1 MTLLCCYDSAF
12 RLQWDSDD
20 DDSILLHQKP
30 QQQHDEDQQQ
40 HQHEDHHHQQ
50 QHKQFD
56 ATDLALDF
64 KDRSLLEG
72 FADATTTCYSFG
84 YDSDFVR
91 ADDTVDEFHEYV
103 NVDDA
108 AAAADYYER
117 EYQKP
122 PVRLISFPVNENT
135 FTTSTWSQITDY
147 VPCDYHNDDDDD
159 VASDGNRIGYPRL
172 KVKEP
177 LTRQEKRAM
186 KKLLTLLTNETTL
199 NSTDSTVSD
208 SPKSDHQH
216 HVVATA
222 AANNNNFKA
231 GGGGG
236 AGADGDFKENS
247 LKMVEIYKD
256 PFTGR
261 SKTKIHHI
269 VDVGSGTTSK
279 ATSAVEVKR
288 RQSRLLSRM
297 HLNTISSLLQ
307 RSRSQRVVADS

>member
-20 DDSILLHQKP
+20 DDSILLHQKQP
-30 QQQHDEDQQQ
+30 QQ
-40 HQHEDHHHQQ
+40 HEEGHQQ
-50 QHKQFD
+50 QEQQERQQHPD
-56 ATDLALDF
+56 ATDLAF

-91 ADDTVDEFHEYV
+91 ADDTVDEFLEYV
-103 NVDDA
+103 NVD
-108 AAAADYYER
+108 AAADDER
-117 EYQKP
+117 EYKP

-147 VPCDYHNDDDDD
+147 VPCEYYDED
-159 VASDGNRIGYPRL
+159 ASHGNGYPKL
-172 KVKEP
+172 KVTEP
-177 LTRQEKRAM
+177 LTRQEKRVM
-186 KKLLTLLTNETTL
+186 KKLLSLLTNETTL
-199 NSTDSTVSD
+199 NSTDSTVTD
-208 SPKSDHQH
+208 SPKSDHKH
-216 HVVATA
+216 HVATA
-222 AANNNNFKA
+222 ANNDAKA
-231 GGGGG
+231 GGG
-236 AGADGDFKENS
+236 AGDFKENS

-269 VDVGSGTTSK
+269 VDVGSS
-279 ATSAVEVKR
+279 ARSRNAASAVEVKQ
-288 RQSRLLSRM
+288 RQSRLLQRM

-307 RSRSQRVVADS
+307 RSRSQRVADS